1 MGATLTTVLY
11 VVTRT
16 IAGKPDINTDAHAT
30 GTEIRNQRGE
40 GSKIRGFI
48 STSRLTP
55 KVLMKDSIHI
65 NIHTWDRKM

>member
-1 MGATLTTVLY
+1 MTTVLY

-16 IAGKPDINTDAHAT
+16 IAGNPNINEDVSVT

-48 STSRLTP
+48 
-55 KVLMKDSIHI
+55 
-65 NIHTWDRKM
+65 

>member
-1 MGATLTTVLY
+1 MGATLTTALY

-16 IAGKPDINTDAHAT
+16 IAGNPDINADAHAT

-48 STSRLTP
+48 
-55 KVLMKDSIHI
+55 
-65 NIHTWDRKM
+65 

>member
-16 IAGKPDINTDAHAT
+16 IAGNPNINEDVSVT

-48 STSRLTP
+48 QTSKLTP
-55 KVLMKDSIHI
+55 KILMKDNMHI
-65 NIHTWDRKM
+65 NIHTWNRTI